1 MAEQSLAILPVC
13 GTSNISPDCHL
24 SQLIHPS
31 IIKSL
36 IFKPQS
42 LQPLMSIL
50 SVENLCKNYGR
61 VQALKGVSFNVPK
74 GTVFGILG
82 PNGSGK
88 TTMLGIIMDILKPTS
103 GSYKLF
109 DAIPDENYR
118 RKIGTFLETPNF
130 YHYLSAQKNLEIAAA
145 LKQRGAEDIAK
156 VLGTVNLTQRKDS
169 RFSTYS
175 LGMKQRLAIASCL
188 LGDPEVLILD
198 EPTNGLDP
206 VGIAE
211 IRQLIKQLHQQ
222 GKTIIMASHL
232 LDEVEKVCTHVA
244 ILKKGDLVATG
255 DVNEILANE
264 DIVEIGAADIK
275 QLAAVIGSM
284 QGYSSIKEQDKMLQ
298 LFYPIGTAN
307 IENINRYCF
316 SNGIVLNHLQLKKK
330 SLEAKFFELTN

>member
-1 MAEQSLAILPVC
+1 
-13 GTSNISPDCHL
+13 
-24 SQLIHPS
+24 
-31 IIKSL
+31 
-36 IFKPQS
+36 
-42 LQPLMSIL
+42 MSIL
-50 SVENLCKNYGR
+50 SVENLCKNYGQ
-61 VQALKGVSFNVPK
+61 VQALKGVSFSVPR

-88 TTMLGIIMDILKPTS
+88 TTLLGIIMDILKPTS
-103 GSYKLF
+103 GSYNLF
-109 DAIPDENYR
+109 DATPDETYR

-145 LKQRGAEDIAK
+145 LKERGAQDIPR
-156 VLGTVNLTQRKDS
+156 VLDLVNLTQRKDS

-244 ILKKGDLVATG
+244 ILKKGNLVAAG

-264 DIVEIGAADIK
+264 DIVEIGATDMK
-275 QLAAVIGSM
+275 QLAAIVTSM
-284 QGYSSIKEQDKMLQ
+284 QGHSNIKNQDKIIQ
-298 LFYPIGTAN
+298 LFYPIGTADV
-307 IENINRYCF
+307 ESINKHCF
-316 SNGIVLNHLQLKKK
+316 NSGVVLNHLQLKKK